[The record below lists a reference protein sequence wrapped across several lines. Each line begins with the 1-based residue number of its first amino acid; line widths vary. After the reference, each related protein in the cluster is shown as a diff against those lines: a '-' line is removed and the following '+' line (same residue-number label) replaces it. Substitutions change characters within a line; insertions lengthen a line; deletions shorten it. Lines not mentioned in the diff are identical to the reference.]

1 MWCRHAVAED
11 RRRVSAWADAVYRH
25 AVKIHSAASR
35 PGTRGQPSL
44 CRRSQALW
52 NAFASVHSTLP
63 TSAAAGVASA
73 VFLTKRLGYFPRAL
87 QPLSAN
93 LLGWTAT
100 LLFMFQ
106 PLAQLVRLL
115 MDVRQDALYGGS
127 TVIYLCMVKRP
138 FRNPTMAI

>member
-1 MWCRHAVAED
+1 M
-11 RRRVSAWADAVYRH
+11 
-25 AVKIHSAASR
+25 
-35 PGTRGQPSL
+35 
-44 CRRSQALW
+44 
-52 NAFASVHSTLP
+52 HSTLP
-63 TSAAAGVASA
+63 ASAAAGVASA
-73 VFLTKRLGYFPRAL
+73 VFLAKRLGYFPRAL

-115 MDVRQDALYGGS
+115 MDVRQNALCGDS

-138 FRNPTMAI
+138 CRNPTMAILSLNIPKAACWPTCWTGLPRCCSCSSPWHSW